1 VTDLM
6 TKENFYCYLC
16 GNNDCLKKYKLT
28 DKPKGETEFGI
39 GSDNY
44 HRIISKCRNC
54 NVYNNHHDYNL
65 DNLYLESYNQITYS
79 NGIKDNYNK
88 IMNLPYGQS
97 DNKYRVD
104 RIINYLGRKNKSLDE
119 LEVLDVGS
127 GLCVFLGELIKHGP
141 KVSCVDPSDISVKH
155 ALENVRVHEAFQG
168 DFFDINFNKKYD
180 LITFNKVLEHVKK
193 PLDMLLKAKSL
204 LTKDGTI
211 YIELPDGE
219 VASKNGGFVDR
230 EEFYLEHYTIF
241 SKKSL
246 KYLVKKAGFKLDR
259 MKSIH
264 EPSDKY
270 TVYVFIKCI

>member
-1 VTDLM
+1 M

-79 NGIKDNYNK
+79 NGIKDNYDR
-88 IMNLPYGQS
+88 IMQLPFPNS
-97 DNKYRVD
+97 DNKHRVK
-104 RIINYLGRKNKSLDE
+104 RIVEFYQENNKSINDID
-119 LEVLDVGS
+119 VLDIGS
-127 GLCVFLGELIKHGP
+127 GLCVFLGELLKHEP
-141 KVSCVDPSDISVKH
+141 KVSCVDPSDISVRH
-155 ALENVRVHEAFQG
+155 ALENVGVHEAFQG
-168 DFFDINFNKKYD
+168 NFFEINFNKKYD
-180 LITFNKVLEHVKK
+180 LITFNKVLEHVKN
-193 PLDMLLKAKSL
+193 PLDMLLKAKSQL
-204 LTKDGTI
+204 SNGGTI

-219 VASKNGGFVDR
+219 VASKNGGFINR

-241 SKKSL
+241 SKKAVD
-246 KYLVKKAGFKLDR
+246 YLVNSAGLEIKIIND
-259 MKSIH
+259 IH

-270 TVYVFIKCI
+270 TLYAFISLP